1 MGEEKEQDDL
11 DRVFFP
17 ALALCILPAPSFP
30 SPPLRPDLMSPFFVR
45 IPLEI
50 PAVATSE
57 TVSPATCVISE
68 ADNYVTFVCEQ
79 PKAKI
84 IYEKVFA

>member
-1 MGEEKEQDDL
+1 MTRKESPL
-11 DRVFFP
+11 SLSSSLG
-17 ALALCILPAPSFP
+17 LARFLFPSFP
-30 SPPLRPDLMSPFFVR
+30 LHHDLISPFLVR
-45 IPLEI
+45 IPLES
-50 PAVATSE
+50 PAVGTSE